1 MNTYKITY
9 ISPRNIFQGEVFTK
23 AKSSPD
29 AMSKF
34 FEWLQEQSVWS
45 HLWSIE
51 IKIEQIENGS
61 WI

>member
-1 MNTYKITY
+1 M
-9 ISPRNIFQGEVFTK
+9 FTK

-34 FEWLQEQSVWS
+34 FEWLKQQAVWS